1 MEIDISSI
9 VINLAITAIAYEF
22 YPTIQ
27 RFILNK
33 TYEEK
38 QAKKLATINT
48 IVVYILFTVYLIVFT
63 DQNRV
68 ANLVPALL
76 WGYVAYSILKEN
88 KEQDKS
94 KEAYL
99 FGENQKTKKSN

>member
-1 MEIDISSI
+1 MGVDFNDMIFSLFFTIFM
-9 VINLAITAIAYEF
+9 YEF
-22 YPTIQ
+22 FPVVQ
-27 RFILNK
+27 RYIFKK

-38 QAKKLATINT
+38 KAKKIAIINS
-48 IVVYILFTVYLIVFT
+48 IVVYILITIYLVGFT